1 MPHNTFN
8 LKSRLWLRSLIGS
21 EKVTKQSGTNQRIAS
36 VSQLHKMKIK
46 NVYTPSIYFLSKSQL
61 IKLSVGMCTTQQ
73 VSLELVISGNP
84 EWTQISMS
92 FLLIISMQY
101 VRVCGTVC
109 VYICRAISE
118 GACES
123 VSIHAGFAF
132 VYVDECPVY
141 VDQIGTVRC
150 SRWTQ

>member
-1 MPHNTFN
+1 
-8 LKSRLWLRSLIGS
+8 
-21 EKVTKQSGTNQRIAS
+21 
-36 VSQLHKMKIK
+36 MKIK
-46 NVYTPSIYFLSKSQL
+46 NVYTPSIYFLSKGQL
-61 IKLSVGMCTTQQ
+61 IKLSGGMCTTQRQ

-84 EWTQISMS
+84 EDPD
-92 FLLIISMQY
+92 QY
-101 VRVCGTVC
+101 EFPTDYQHVVRVCVCAVCVCGTVC